1 MGQVWY
7 IHTME
12 YCLALK
18 REQILMNPEDIMAS
32 EISQTQR
39 DNCYTIPPTQV
50 LEEANSQRP
59 EVECRGLGRG
69 VEGSWA

>member
-1 MGQVWY
+1 
-7 IHTME
+7 
-12 YCLALK
+12 
-18 REQILMNPEDIMAS
+18 MNPEDIMAS

-50 LEEANSQRP
+50 LEEANSQRR

-69 VEGSWA
+69 VVGSWA